1 MNKCVHGFPGQKGFQ
16 ILLQVIC
23 TFLLDLFVSRVSR
36 EEPALPPGHLA
47 TWPPLRGKALDPWP
61 CATGLSTG
69 GKFLLRFL
77 KEATSQNVTKIH
89 FPF

>member
-47 TWPPLRGKALDPWP
+47 APPWESPRPPALRDGPFHRWQVSLKVSEGSNVSECDKN
-61 CATGLSTG
+61 SFS
-69 GKFLLRFL
+69 FLM
-77 KEATSQNVTKIH
+77 I
-89 FPF
+89 